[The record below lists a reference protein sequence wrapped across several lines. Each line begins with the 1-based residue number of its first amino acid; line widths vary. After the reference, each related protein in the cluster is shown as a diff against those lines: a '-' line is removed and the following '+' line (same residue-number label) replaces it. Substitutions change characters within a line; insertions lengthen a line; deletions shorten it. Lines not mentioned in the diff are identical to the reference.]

1 MAIINRTMK
10 FQTKIFFGFGGV
22 IVILLIIAANGYYSL
37 HRIHDLAEETEHFN
51 RDNAFLLAKEID
63 HLQWMAKVNDLFLR
77 DSGEKLAVETDDH
90 NCNFGKWLYGED
102 SKIMGAKDAEHAGLI
117 DSIRE
122 PHRLLHE
129 SAVEIGAKYI
139 SFDSSLDGLLAERWI
154 DHLRWNNELS
164 NSLLT
169 EKKFTGGLDPDQCAF
184 GKWFHAYQ
192 ASDPVFASLLQKWEN
207 PHKRLHESARKI
219 VTAMEQGDP
228 EGARG
233 IYRDETMPAL
243 AELAGDYQETMAWID
258 KQVAGQREAKR
269 IYTDKATLAMQEVE
283 KIMGVLRRHATEDAQ
298 SSTGLLNGKIDN
310 VISVTSALSLAGIFF
325 ACIFAV
331 TVCYGVGRS
340 LRGIS
345 TRMGRGADGVR
356 QAAQQIAAFSQSMA
370 EGATE
375 QAASLVETS
384 ASMEEMGSMSSRNA
398 ENATHAHALMGR
410 AKEVAGQARHS
421 MDELTGAMQDIS
433 SASRETSKIIK
444 TIDEIAFQT
453 NLLALN
459 AAVEAARAGEA
470 GAGFAVVA
478 AEVRNLAMRAAEA
491 AKNTAV
497 LIENTVKK
505 IGDGSQLAGKTGE
518 EFIQVVDS
526 IGKVGSLLAEIM
538 AASNEQAKGVEEISA
553 AVAEMDGVVN
563 QNAASSEQSASASEE
578 LSQQSQSLYDLVEEL
593 RRMVGKGGEDDS
605 LDGSAPEQEEMKG
618 MPKVLMRLPQV
629 PERP

>member
-1 MAIINRTMK
+1 MK
-10 FQTKIFFGFGGV
+10 FQTKIFCGFGGV
-22 IVILLIIAANGYYSL
+22 IVILLIIAGYGYFSL
-37 HRIHDLAEETEHFN
+37 HRIHDLAEQTEQFN

-63 HLQWMAKVNDLFLR
+63 HLLWMSRVNDLFLR
-77 DSGEKLAVETDDH
+77 DGVEKLAVETDDH
-90 NCNFGKWLYGED
+90 NCNFGKWLYGEEA
-102 SKIMGAKDAEHAGLI
+102 KVMGDKDAEHAALI

-129 SAVEIGAKYI
+129 SAVEIGAKYV
-139 SFDSSLDGLLAERWI
+139 SFDNSLDGLLAERWI

-164 NSLLT
+164 NALLT
-169 EKKFTGGLDPDQCAF
+169 GSKFGGGLDPDQCAF

-192 ASDPVFASLLQKWEN
+192 PSDPNFAALLQKWEN

-219 VTAMEQGDP
+219 VAAMEQGDL

-233 IYRDETMPAL
+233 VYQEQTVPAL
-243 AELAGDYQETMAWID
+243 ADLAGDYQQTMAWID
-258 KQVAGQREAKR
+258 QQVAGQREARR
-269 IYTDKATLAMQEVE
+269 IYADKATVAMQEVE
-283 KIMGVLRRHATEDAQ
+283 KILGVLRQHATNDAQ
-298 SSTGLLNGKIDN
+298 SATGMLNRQIDD
-310 VISVTSALSLAGIFF
+310 VIGITSSLSLAGIFF
-325 ACIFAV
+325 SCIFAV
-331 TVCYGVGRS
+331 MVCYGVGRS
-340 LRGIS
+340 LRAIS
-345 TRMGRGADGVR
+345 SRMGRGAGEVR
-356 QAAQQIAAFSQSMA
+356 QAAQQIASFSQSMA

-375 QAASLVETS
+375 QAASLAETS
-384 ASMEEMGSMSSRNA
+384 AAMEQMGSMSNRNA
-398 ENATHAHALMGR
+398 ENATQAHALMEH

-421 MDELTGAMQDIS
+421 MDELTGAMGDIS
-433 SASRETSKIIK
+433 GASRETSKIVK

-505 IGDGSQLAGKTGE
+505 IGDGSHLAGKTGE

-526 IGKVGSLLAEIM
+526 IAKVGSLLAEIM

-553 AVAEMDGVVN
+553 AVAEMDSVVN
-563 QNAASSEQSASASEE
+563 QNAASSEQSAAASEE
-578 LSQQSQSLYDLVEEL
+578 LSRQSQSLYDLVEEL
-593 RRMVGKGGEDDS
+593 RRLVGTGREEDRKE
-605 LDGSAPEQEEMKG
+605 G
-618 MPKVLMRLPQV
+618 QV
-629 PERP
+629 PEQGELKLGAKVFVPLPQTPGQA